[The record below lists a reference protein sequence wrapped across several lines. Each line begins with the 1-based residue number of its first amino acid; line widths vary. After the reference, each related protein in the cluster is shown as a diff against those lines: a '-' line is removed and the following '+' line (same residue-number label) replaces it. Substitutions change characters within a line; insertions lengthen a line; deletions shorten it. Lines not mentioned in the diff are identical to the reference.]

1 MKKFDFV
8 YVEETR
14 EVQGKWITLLVLTRI
29 QKINKT
35 NNYIIYGSKKLK
47 RANLKHVRKITPT
60 SQIEM
65 IRRYAIYITLQNI
78 LEG

>member
-1 MKKFDFV
+1 MKINDFV

-14 EVQGKWITLLVLTRI
+14 EVQGKWITLLVLVKI

-35 NNYIIYGSKKLK
+35 HNYIIYGNRELR
-47 RANLKHVRKITPT
+47 RASLKHVRKITPT

-65 IRRYAIYITLQNI
+65 VRRYAIYITLQN
-78 LEG
+78 LY